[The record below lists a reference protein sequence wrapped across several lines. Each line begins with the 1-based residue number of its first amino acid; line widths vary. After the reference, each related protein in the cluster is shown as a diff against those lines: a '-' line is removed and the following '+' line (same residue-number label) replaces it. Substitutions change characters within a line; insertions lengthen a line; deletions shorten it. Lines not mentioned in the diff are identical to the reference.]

1 MNLNFSLLA
10 LVLRSE
16 GDCKMA
22 KLKTT
27 GHLEKETRLITQMPY
42 DFVNDVFL
50 MMVLMSM

>member
-1 MNLNFSLLA
+1 MNVNFSLLA

-27 GHLEKETRLITQMPY
+27 SRPEKETGLTTQMPSY
-42 DFVNDVFL
+42 FVNDVF
-50 MMVLMSM
+50 